1 MRAALGPAALLGLAL
16 GRAGVGASAEV
27 AADPLLPGIE
37 WPSAVPVELVWAP
50 PAPLP
55 LLLTWGPAPDA
66 ERARVEAAAL
76 AVALGLDLPP
86 RPGAVLL
93 DGMIGGLHSLRVAWS
108 APGSAVPARL
118 PAPRPLPPGRGRALP
133 VSGAQGQDVPLSVLI
148 ARVMELGPAGAP
160 GDHPAAHAARA
171 AAALRLGGSFPDPA
185 GLPAGAAGL
194 LALEAAAR
202 GDPADLPAVSTLA
215 QMGPSTADRVAARVA
230 LRRWSAVGGS
240 GGGQPAGRR

>member
-1 MRAALGPAALLGLAL
+1 VRAALGPAALLGLTLA
-16 GRAGVGASAEV
+16 RAGVGAGAEH
-27 AADPLLPGIE
+27 AADLRRPGVE
-37 WPSAVPVELVWAP
+37 WPPAPAGELVQAP

-93 DGMIGGLHSLRVAWS
+93 DGMIGGLHSLRAAWS

-133 VSGAQGQDVPLSVLI
+133 GSGVQGQDVPLSVLI
-148 ARVMELGPAGAP
+148 ARVLELGPAGAP

-171 AAALRLGGSFPDPA
+171 AAALRLGGAFPDPA
-185 GLPAGAAGL
+185 GLPAGTAGL

-202 GDPADLPAVSTLA
+202 GHPADRPAVEALA
-215 QMGPSTADRVAARVA
+215 QTGPSTADRVAARVA
-230 LRRWSAVGGS
+230 LRRWSAVVGS